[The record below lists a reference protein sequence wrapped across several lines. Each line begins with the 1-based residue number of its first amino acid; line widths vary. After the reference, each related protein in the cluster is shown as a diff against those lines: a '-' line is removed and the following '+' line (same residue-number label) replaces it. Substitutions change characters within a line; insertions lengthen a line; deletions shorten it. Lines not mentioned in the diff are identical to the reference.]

1 MFLDVSSALYGA
13 VRQALQHTADV
24 GWARVRRSGILRRGN
39 TAALHERMNHR
50 HVHVQIVR
58 LLEALAADHAGELQI
73 RLGLVLGHV
82 VLEGRPLP
90 ALEAA
95 HLAPETHEQRR

>member
-1 MFLDVSSALYGA
+1 M
-13 VRQALQHTADV
+13 VRQAVQHTADV
-24 GWARVRRSGILRRGN
+24 GGARVRRGGN
-39 TAALHERMNHR
+39 TAALHQRVDHR

-58 LLEALAADHAGELQI
+58 LLEALAADHAGELQVS
-73 RLGLVLGHV
+73 LGLVLGHV

-95 HLAPETHEQRR
+95 HLTPETDRRTEAVNGVTKGRNVSTGT